1 MSRNLREYARTA
13 SARVREDVRF
23 MFALEGEQYVNDA
36 KDIICKYYDDADE
49 AKACMDVIIYAPG
62 WRYDD
67 PPMMTIKELDCAC
80 YVWKHYHDADAAVY
94 VGHILTDMLRN
105 GRRHAEEIYE
115 VFIAS
120 HKHDI
125 MTMIS
130 PELYDDIRIVPVHD
144 TVFEANYLRFNSMN
158 RYHHDG
164 LLYSTLYNLFGD
176 RADAYIAS
184 IGISHVIT
192 MFSLS
197 LYADIKARYGLTPK
211 KTWQIAYE
219 LSLHDKSSLS
229 WFIDFLSS
237 VNASGARR
245 ITVGCK
251 IDTEWVLQHAQYPIE
266 FLMESPVS
274 DGVDMEEYKHATIMT
289 MKHINDAIKPASSEH
304 ECSADD
310 FCDYEDHYSK
320 QLIPFSYHSDLAYSM
335 MTMLGASSANDKG
348 VRQYEDF
355 TEYKLRR
362 MMVLMQSLSGIPD
375 MVFNA
380 MYGSHELWNDDR
392 KAYVYNA
399 RDGFSNYC
407 GHSYH
412 ESCSYGFSVCG
423 FDTITYCH
431 DSDNDNSTM
440 NTAKRIE
447 RLHSDD
453 AWYRWAIWT
462 NVCAALKYRERDILH
477 ACGYQD
483 HAYSVFIGYLRER
496 PWLDKH
502 TKHVPEEAWEYIC
515 HGVIPDSI
523 TYDYG
528 VTLRHDVIASLLD
541 NLGRIPTTLRGMMD
555 ITDNEH
561 VSEVIDDILDIKHT
575 KDEPTDIY
583 LRHHQGA
590 ISIRS

>member
-1 MSRNLREYARTA
+1 MSGNSREYARTT
-13 SARVREDVRF
+13 SADVREYARF
-23 MFALEGEQYVNDA
+23 EFALEGEQYVADA
-36 KDIICKYYDDADE
+36 KDIICKYFDDVDE
-49 AKACMDVIIYAPG
+49 AKACMDVIVDP
-62 WRYDD
+62 RYDL
-67 PPMMTIKELDCAC
+67 PMITIKELDCAC

-94 VGHILTDMLRN
+94 VGHILTDMLQN

-130 PELYDDIRIVPVHD
+130 PELYDDIQILPAHD
-144 TVFEANYLRFNSMN
+144 TAFETRYLHFKSTAFYN
-158 RYHHDG
+158 HDG
-164 LLYSTLYNLFGD
+164 LLYSTLYNFFGD

-197 LYADIKARYGLTPK
+197 SCAEADIKARYGLAPK

-229 WFIDFLSS
+229 WFIDFISS
-237 VNASGARR
+237 VNAKGARR

-274 DGVDMEEYKHATIMT
+274 DGVDMEAYKHAAITT
-289 MKHINDAIKPASSEH
+289 MKHINDAIRPASSEH

-310 FCDYEDHYSK
+310 FCDYELHYSK
-320 QLIPFSYHSDLAYSM
+320 QFITFSYHSRLAYSII
-335 MTMLGASSANDKG
+335 TMLGASGVDYKG

-380 MYGSHELWNDDR
+380 MYGSHELWDDDR
-392 KAYVYNA
+392 KAYVYNVL
-399 RDGFSNYC
+399 DGHGFSDYC
-407 GHSYH
+407 GHFDN
-412 ESCSYGFSVCG
+412 ESCSYGFSVYG
-423 FDTITYCH
+423 FDTNTYYH
-431 DSDNDNSTM
+431 DDNNHNSTM
-440 NTAKRIE
+440 STAKRIE

-483 HAYSVFIGYLRER
+483 NTYSSFAGYLRER
-496 PWLDKH
+496 PWLNKH
-502 TKHVPEEAWEYIC
+502 AKHVPEEAWEYIC

-541 NLGRIPTTLRGMMD
+541 NLGRIPTTLQGMMD

>member
-1 MSRNLREYARTA
+1 MGRNLRKCAGTT
-13 SARVREDVRF
+13 SVGLREHVRF
-23 MFALEGEQYVNDA
+23 MFALKGEQYVNDA
-36 KDIICKYYDDADE
+36 EDIICKYYDDADE
-49 AKACMDVIIYAPG
+49 AKACMDVIAYAHG
-62 WRYDD
+62 GRYDD
-67 PPMMTIKELDCAC
+67 PPIMTIKELDCAC

-130 PELYDDIRIVPVHD
+130 PELYDDIQILPAHD
-144 TVFEANYLRFNSMN
+144 TVFEANYLRFNSTACYN
-158 RYHHDG
+158 HDG
-164 LLYSTLYNLFGD
+164 LLYSTLYNFFGD

-184 IGISHVIT
+184 IGISHVIA

-197 LYADIKARYGLTPK
+197 SYADIKARYGLAPK
-211 KTWQIAYE
+211 RTWQIAYE

-229 WFIDFLSS
+229 WFIDFISS
-237 VNASGARR
+237 VNVEGARR

-251 IDTEWVLQHAQYPIE
+251 IDTAWVLQHAQYPIE

-274 DGVDMEEYKHATIMT
+274 DGVDMEEYKHAAIMT

-320 QLIPFSYHSDLAYSM
+320 LFTTFSHHSRLAYSM
-335 MTMLGASSANDKG
+335 MTMLGASSVNHKD

-362 MMVLMQSLSGIPD
+362 MMALMQSLSGIPD

-380 MYGSHELWNDDR
+380 MYGSHEFWNDDR
-392 KAYVYNA
+392 KAYVRNTL
-399 RDGFSNYC
+399 DGFSDYC
-407 GHSYH
+407 GHSDN
-412 ESCSYGFSVCG
+412 ESCLYGFSIYG
-423 FDTITYCH
+423 FDTITYYH
-431 DSDNDNSTM
+431 DNNNDNSTM

-462 NVCAALKYRERDILH
+462 NVCAALKYRERDVLH

-483 HAYSVFIGYLRER
+483 HAYSVFTGYLRER

-583 LRHHQGA
+583 LRQHQGT

>member
-1 MSRNLREYARTA
+1 MGRDVREYARTA
-13 SARVREDVRF
+13 PAGVGEYVGLI
-23 MFALEGEQYVNDA
+23 FAGEGEQYVADA
-36 KDIICKYYDDADE
+36 KDIICKYYDDVDD
-49 AKACMDVIIYAPG
+49 AKACMDVITYAYSG
-62 WRYDD
+62 KCHDT
-67 PPMMTIKELDCAC
+67 PMMTIRELDCAC
-80 YVWKHYHDADAAVY
+80 HVWKHYHDAGAAVY
-94 VGHILTDMLRN
+94 VGHILTDMLQN

-130 PELYDDIRIVPVHD
+130 PELYADIDIRILIAHD
-144 TVFEANYLRFNSMN
+144 TASGKRYLHFNSDTFYN
-158 RYHHDG
+158 GGG
-164 LLYSTLYNLFGD
+164 LLYSTLYNFFGD
-176 RADAYIAS
+176 HADAYIAS

-197 LYADIKARYGLTPK
+197 SYESIKARYGLAPK
-211 KTWQIAYE
+211 RTLQIAYE

-229 WFIDFLSS
+229 WFIDFISS
-237 VNASGARR
+237 VVNGARR
-245 ITVGCK
+245 ITVGRK
-251 IDTEWVLQHAQYPIE
+251 IDTEWVLQHAQYPLE

-274 DGVDMEEYKHATIMT
+274 DGVDMEEYKHAVITT

-310 FCDYEDHYSK
+310 FCDYREHYFK
-320 QLIPFSYHSDLAYSM
+320 QCITSSYHSRLACSIM
-335 MTMLGASSANDKG
+335 AMLGASNVNGKG
-348 VRQYEDF
+348 QRQYDDF

-392 KAYVYNA
+392 KAYVHNVC
-399 RDGFSNYC
+399 DGFSSYC
-407 GHSYH
+407 GHYDS
-412 ESCSYGFSVCG
+412 ESCSYGFSVYG
-423 FDTITYCH
+423 FDTNTYYY
-431 DSDNDNSTM
+431 DDNYHSSTM

-483 HAYSVFIGYLRER
+483 NAYSFADYLRER

-502 TKHVPEEAWEYIC
+502 AKHVPEEAWEYIC

-541 NLGRIPTTLRGMMD
+541 NLGRIPTTLQGMMD

-561 VSEVIDDILDIKHT
+561 VSEVIDDILDIKHA

-583 LRHHQGA
+583 LRQHQGT